1 MSQPQPFY
9 VPPVRHSPE
18 KPEINRSTIYE
29 TNSDVRYKNPID
41 LLEKVYVASGK
52 FSGVLRKS
60 PGRHCKSERRSRK
73 PFFSVCVE
81 IQERQNKII
90 IRGYPKSHDENWP
103 VPYPFSSALPLFRS
117 SSLPLFLFFLITS
130 KLGCPLGKS
139 FCIMTTVFGH
149 REGGLRSFYGS

>member
-1 MSQPQPFY
+1 MKLSSIKSGKNKPSARTGQSKMSQPQPFY

-29 TNSDVRYKNPID
+29 TNSDVGYKNPID
-41 LLEKVYVASGK
+41 LLEKVYAAFGK

-60 PGRHCKSERRSRK
+60 PGRHWKVYGASRKPPGRHCKSERRSRK

-103 VPYPFSSALPLFRS
+103 GPYPSPIEQRDAK
-117 SSLPLFLFFLITS
+117 III
-130 KLGCPLGKS
+130 GK
-139 FCIMTTVFGH
+139 
-149 REGGLRSFYGS
+149 GL